1 MVVYRNYQMVGC
13 GEGVLYMALYRVSCI
28 VGGSV
33 LGRTPNIAQCASLVI
48 NVTDSGKHSG
58 QREGTWE
65 YG

>member
-1 MVVYRNYQMVGC
+1 MVAYRNYQMAGR
-13 GEGVLYMALYRVSCI
+13 GEVVLYLALYRVSCI

-33 LGRTPNIAQCASLVI
+33 RGRTPNIAQCASLVAL
-48 NVTDSGKHSG
+48 TDAGKHSG